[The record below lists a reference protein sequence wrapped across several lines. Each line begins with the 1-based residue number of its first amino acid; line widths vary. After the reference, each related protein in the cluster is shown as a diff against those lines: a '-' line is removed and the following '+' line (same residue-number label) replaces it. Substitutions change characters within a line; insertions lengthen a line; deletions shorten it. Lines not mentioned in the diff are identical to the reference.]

1 MKKYNQSSID
11 KCCRDQVFVRGTSSL
26 QTILAD
32 VHVLQQ
38 GIYHNYYYLLGLYI
52 NYVALILL
60 LFEFSTCM
68 STNKEFAKKLI
79 HTKSELSTFNRSQV
93 SVTR

>member
-38 GIYHNYYYLLGLYI
+38 GICHNYYYLLGLYI

-60 LFEFSTCM
+60 LFEYNTCM
-68 STNKEFAKKLI
+68 SSNKECAKKKIFLKFAI
-79 HTKSELSTFNRSQV
+79 ITIA
-93 SVTR
+93 